1 MSVIIKTLFI
11 ILYILL
17 STILAGVIGIVFN
30 LPDTPFVYITLLT
43 LFLGLPIFLKLSK
56 NKS

>member
-1 MSVIIKTLFI
+1 MSVIVKTLFV

-43 LFLGLPIFLKLSK
+43 LLLLLPIFPKLLK
-56 NKS
+56 NKP